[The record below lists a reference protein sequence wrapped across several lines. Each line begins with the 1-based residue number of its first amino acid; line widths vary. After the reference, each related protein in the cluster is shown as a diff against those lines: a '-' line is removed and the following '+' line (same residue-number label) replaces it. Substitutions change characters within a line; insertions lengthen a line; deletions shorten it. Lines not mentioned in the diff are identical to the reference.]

1 MRSRLI
7 LLILID
13 VLLAFAAFYSAAVVR
28 FGYVEA
34 TITLYNARGLSVAG
48 FFAVVSIFSSQ
59 LMDVYD
65 VGKNVKKREILI
77 NVILGTSASFFILSI
92 AYYLEPTVMMGRGVL
107 ILSIA
112 LFALYQFLWHCIFL
126 VYHHHQQFLQRIL
139 ILGTG
144 PLAQQMG
151 QLAMSGNSIFT
162 LAGYAACTGNGDSR
176 QNGDDSIV
184 SVPSEAILGNSDD
197 LMAVASEAHADL
209 IVVALSERRGIFP
222 LRDVLRCKLNGI
234 EIMDAPTFYERVT
247 GKLMLEH
254 ITPSWI
260 IFSSG
265 FRRTTFLT
273 IFKRCSDI
281 ILSSLGLLLAAP
293 VFPFIA
299 LMIKLDSPGPLF
311 FRQVRVG
318 CREKPFTLYKL
329 RSMRQD
335 AEAATGAVWAQQDD
349 PRITRIGL
357 FLRNT
362 RLDEIPQLINV
373 LKGDMSFIGPRPERP
388 EFVEKLKIVIPYY
401 SKRHFVKPGVTGW
414 AQVKYPYGASVEDAV
429 EKLRYDLYYI
439 KDYSIF
445 LDLLIFFETIKV
457 VLFGRGV
464 R

>member
-1 MRSRLI
+1 MRSRLS

-13 VLLAFAAFYSAAVVR
+13 VLLAVAAFYSAAIVLI
-28 FGYVEA
+28 GYLETA
-34 TITLYNARGLSVAG
+34 TNLYNVRGLAIAG
-48 FFAVVSIFSSQ
+48 FFAAVSIFSSQ

-92 AYYLEPTVMMGRGVL
+92 AYYLEPTIMMGRGTL
-107 ILSIA
+107 FFSIA
-112 LFALYQFLWHCIFL
+112 LFAMYQFLWHCIFL
-126 VYHHHQQFLQRIL
+126 VYHHHPQFLQRIL

-144 PLAQQMG
+144 SLAEQMG
-151 QLAMSGNSIFT
+151 QLATSGNSIFT
-162 LAGYAACTGNGDSR
+162 LAGYAACSNGDSR
-176 QNGDDSIV
+176 QNGDGSNVD
-184 SVPSEAILGNSDD
+184 VPSDAILGNSDD
-197 LMAVASEAHADL
+197 LMAVASAARADM

-265 FRRTTFLT
+265 FRRTTLLT

-281 ILSSLGLLLAAP
+281 ILSSIGLLLTAP
-293 VFPFIA
+293 VFPLIA
-299 LMIKLDSPGPLF
+299 LMIKIDSPGPLF
-311 FRQVRVG
+311 FRQTRVG
-318 CREKPFTLYKL
+318 CREKPFNLYKL

-373 LKGDMSFIGPRPERP
+373 LRGDMSFIGPRPERP

-401 SKRHFVKPGVTGW
+401 SKRHFIKPGVTGW
-414 AQVKYPYGASVEDAV
+414 AQVRYPYGASVEDAV
-429 EKLRYDLYYI
+429 EKLRYDLYYV
-439 KDYSIF
+439 KEYSIF